1 MKRYIVVAGNI
12 GSGKTSLVEFLARR
26 YPIKPCFEPNDTN
39 PYLEDFYKDMKRWAF
54 HSQIYFL
61 GSKFRF
67 HKQLES
73 RPESVIQDRSI
84 YEDAEIFATNL
95 HRSRRMNR
103 RDFETYWSLYETI
116 RKELR
121 PPDLLIFLRCSTRAI
136 RQRIRSRGRAMEQ
149 QIPVGYLRRL
159 SELYDAWIEHYDLS
173 PVLEIPTHKVDY
185 VTDLLDRHD
194 LLRKIEQYL

>member
-12 GSGKTSLVEFLARR
+12 GSGKTSLVEFLAKR
-26 YPIKPCFEPNDTN
+26 YPIEPCFEPNDTN

-61 GSKFRF
+61 SSKFRF

-73 RPESVIQDRSI
+73 RSTSVIQDRSI

-121 PPDLLIFLRCSTRAI
+121 PPDLIIFLRCSTRAI

-149 QIPVGYLRRL
+149 EIPVGYLRRL
-159 SELYDAWIEHYDLS
+159 NQLYDAWIEHYDLS

-194 LLRKIEQYL
+194 LIKKIEQYL